1 MKVIGITLDEVL
13 RDFLGHLSY
22 AVAKIREEDEYV
34 VTEGEVTEFDLV
46 KYFKFKSKEEM
57 YDLFYKEASLEIF
70 GHPDQLHDGLFG
82 KLNTFHSDIM
92 DEEEDIEFL
101 LITREAGR
109 AIPATMFF
117 LSKGCQIPNLKF
129 IKEYADVWNHV
140 DVLIT
145 ATPQM
150 LDTKP
155 EGKTSVKIKSSYN
168 NKSESDFEFDSIVDI
183 INDHAKFWNIIKLKD
198 Q

>member
-13 RDFLGHLSY
+13 RDFIGHMRYSL
-22 AVAKIREEDEYV
+22 AKIN
-34 VTEGEVTEFDLV
+34 EVEQELYESIEVEEFDLM
-46 KYFKFKSKEEM
+46 KYFDFGSKERMMKMLYE
-57 YDLFYKEASLEIF
+57 DASLEFF

-82 KLNTFHSDIM
+82 KLNAFYSDIM
-92 DEEEDIEFL
+92 DEEEDVDFL

-150 LDTKP
+150 LNSKP

-168 NKSESDFEFDSIVDI
+168 STSESDFEFDSLMDI
-183 INDHAKFWNIIKLKD
+183 MSDHDKFWYIIDKNN
-198 Q
+198 